1 LPPQAEEFR
10 QVLGHFCTGV
20 TVITTHGPHG
30 PAGFACQAFAALS
43 LAPPLVLFCPSRTSA
58 TWPVIE
64 RAGHFCANV
73 LADGQQELAR
83 RFGTTGTDKFAGVP
97 WSPSPSG
104 PILDGALT
112 WVECAVEAV
121 HEAGDHFLVTGQVTA
136 LGPSRAGRPLLF
148 YRGRY
153 AATDPGSGPTEVVDT
168 LLAEAEGFK
177 HRIADT
183 RYLLNAAL
191 ESGETVLLEGSQ
203 GTLLDGRVI
212 VAGGLINNQGGVTNS
227 VEILQPPQ
235 PCPFRPWPGAK

>member
-1 LPPQAEEFR
+1 MALAPPSPREPEAPGEPEAPREPEAAAFR

-20 TVITTHGPHG
+20 TVITTADGAG

-43 LAPPLVLFCPSRTSA
+43 LAPPLVLFCPSRSSA

-83 RFGTTGTDKFAGVP
+83 RFGTSGGDKFDGVP

-104 PILDGALT
+104 PILAGALT

-121 HEAGDHFLVTGQVTA
+121 HEAGDHYLVVGRVTM
-136 LGPSRAGRPLLF
+136 LGPCRAGRPLLF

-153 AATDPGSGPTEVVDT
+153 AATDPGSGPAEVVDT
-168 LLAEAEGFK
+168 LLAWP
-177 HRIADT
+177 RYAD
-183 RYLLNAAL
+183 
-191 ESGETVLLEGSQ
+191 
-203 GTLLDGRVI
+203 
-212 VAGGLINNQGGVTNS
+212 
-227 VEILQPPQ
+227 
-235 PCPFRPWPGAK
+235 